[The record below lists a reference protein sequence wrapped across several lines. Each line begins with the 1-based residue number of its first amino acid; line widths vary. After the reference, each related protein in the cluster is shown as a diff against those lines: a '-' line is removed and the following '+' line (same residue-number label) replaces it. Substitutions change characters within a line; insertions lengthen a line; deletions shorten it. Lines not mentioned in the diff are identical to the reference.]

1 MASASKAAVGRGGRR
16 TTRGN
21 GVIAPKWRDVKALW
35 NGVDGADRGDERV
48 WRNEGSTHNK
58 LDGDSRGVS
67 AIVCDASSGWIDGWK
82 HTTLPGVVGCP
93 NVYRRRRQ
101 AMRGV
106 CEDGEEEES
115 STIWFDGRDGLCRGL
130 VGRST
135 PLLDSASRAR

>member
-58 LDGDSRGVS
+58 L
-67 AIVCDASSGWIDGWK
+67 
-82 HTTLPGVVGCP
+82 
-93 NVYRRRRQ
+93 
-101 AMRGV
+101 
-106 CEDGEEEES
+106 EETVE
-115 STIWFDGRDGLCRGL
+115 GYQQL
-130 VGRST
+130 
-135 PLLDSASRAR
+135 